1 MCTNVT
7 QCLEKHTTTYHIT
20 MQSLQMGSFKNT
32 FHTCSFSFRRA
43 YRSEPTSCF
52 HMHLS
57 VEHWA
62 GGGTSWKGIA
72 PPPPRQ
78 YISTWATYLA
88 PHPEKT
94 DPHPTS
100 QEYAPWEGGRHL
112 AGMHACLQL
121 QATNVRHLLV
131 VQSRYSYTCPFH
143 RIPKS
148 HPLIFPSFHT
158 FLHFIFAVKSCL

>member
-72 PPPPRQ
+72 PPPHRANTYPPGQRIWPHTQKKQTPTPPRK
-78 YISTWATYLA
+78 STL
-88 PHPEKT
+88 H
-94 DPHPTS
+94 
-100 QEYAPWEGGRHL
+100 GR
-112 AGMHACLQL
+112 AVGI
-121 QATNVRHLLV
+121 LLECMLV
-131 VQSRYSYTCPFH
+131 YNFKQQM
-143 RIPKS
+143 
-148 HPLIFPSFHT
+148 
-158 FLHFIFAVKSCL
+158 